1 MENETIEIHQVIIKG
16 LTKEV
21 TEDDI
26 IDYLFMVVIKEEI
39 VEI

>member
-26 IDYLFMVVIKEEI
+26 RDFLYYAVIKEEI
-39 VEI
+39 VEL

>member
-16 LTKEV
+16 LTKKV

-26 IDYLFMVVIKEEI
+26 REFLSMAVIKKEI
-39 VEI
+39 VEL